1 MPRLQIRTLFEGK
14 TNTIIETLD
23 ARLGEVICHT
33 LGKSKQLV
41 IILLD
46 NLRRSF
52 ASKYFDFDYR
62 RVASLRALTNLSLY
76 PQELT

>member
-33 LGKSKQLV
+33 LK
-41 IILLD
+41 
-46 NLRRSF
+46 
-52 ASKYFDFDYR
+52 
-62 RVASLRALTNLSLY
+62 ALWQIKIMPN
-76 PQELT
+76 QNN